1 MDIKLDENGNVSFS
15 NGESDVTTIGAED
28 LAQRLYIRLNTF
40 QGEWFMDNTLGV
52 DYWNRVFGKNRNKRI
67 IDSVIQDEI
76 FKEKDVLQITEY
88 SSSIT
93 SQREYSCSF
102 KVRTA
107 NGAIFPVTFAIS
119 PPS

>member
-52 DYWNRVFGKNRNKRI
+52 DYWNRLFGM
-67 IDSVIQDEI
+67 
-76 FKEKDVLQITEY
+76 
-88 SSSIT
+88 
-93 SQREYSCSF
+93 
-102 KVRTA
+102 
-107 NGAIFPVTFAIS
+107 
-119 PPS
+119 